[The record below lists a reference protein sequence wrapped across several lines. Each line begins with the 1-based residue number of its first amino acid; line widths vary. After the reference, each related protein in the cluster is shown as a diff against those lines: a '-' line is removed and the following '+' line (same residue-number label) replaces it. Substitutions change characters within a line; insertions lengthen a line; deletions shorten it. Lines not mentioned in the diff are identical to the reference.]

1 MILSRRLP
9 SRFSRIA
16 KLPATSSDAPLLG
29 RAEARAFGVRNI
41 LLSGANTRH
50 HVASFAGPISIK
62 AVRHGEVE
70 WRVGGVRRLVRPD
83 SLLVFPQDAEYSMT
97 IDSEAPSRT
106 LCPVFRH
113 GLVEA
118 ALRDFS
124 ASDDALLDDPN
135 GLTGPIA
142 FAPRWASRH
151 SRLGQALMVLSGALD
166 AGAVENWMFDLL
178 AARTAEALVEFR
190 DERAR
195 LPAVRGST
203 RAEIHRR
210 LLRAR
215 DAVESDLARGWS
227 MTGMARE
234 ACMASFHFNRRFRE
248 AFGETP
254 RVWLARRRLER
265 ALALLGAS
273 PISVT
278 EACLLVGYESLG
290 SFSTAFRRQ
299 FGISP
304 SNVTKEDP

>member
-1 MILSRRLP
+1 M
-9 SRFSRIA
+9 
-16 KLPATSSDAPLLG
+16 PATDDNTPVLG
-29 RAEARAFGVRNI
+29 RADASAFGTRNI

-62 AVRHGEVE
+62 AVRHGEVA
-70 WRVGGVRRLVRPD
+70 WRAGGVRRLVRPD
-83 SLLVFPQDAEYSMT
+83 SLLLFPQDAEYSMT

-118 ALRDFS
+118 ALRDFRT
-124 ASDDALLDDPN
+124 SDEAQLDDPDDPS
-135 GLTGPIA
+135 GPID

-151 SRLGQALMVLSGALD
+151 SRLGAALAVLSDALD
-166 AGAVENWMFDLL
+166 AGVVETWMFELL
-178 AARTAEALVEFR
+178 AARTAEALVGFH
-190 DERAR
+190 DERER

-227 MTGMARE
+227 MTDMARE
-234 ACMASFHFNRRFRE
+234 ACMAPFHFNRRFRE

-254 RVWLARRRLER
+254 RLWLAGRRLER

-278 EACLLVGYESLG
+278 EACLSVGYVSLG
-290 SFSTAFRRQ
+290 SFSTAFRRR
-299 FGISP
+299 FGVSP
-304 SNVTKEDP
+304 SSAATPASPAFAP